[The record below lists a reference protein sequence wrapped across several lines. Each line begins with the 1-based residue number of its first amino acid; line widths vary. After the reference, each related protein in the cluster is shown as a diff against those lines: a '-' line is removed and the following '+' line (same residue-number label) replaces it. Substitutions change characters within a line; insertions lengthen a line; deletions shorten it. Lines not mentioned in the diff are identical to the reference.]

1 MMIRN
6 DDSDSE
12 EFDIDV
18 RSMDSDDDAEVGV
31 NLEDTPEFIELCR
44 VARSLDV
51 NALRTLNSVDR
62 RIFMEDDR
70 GNMIFNHEGISP
82 TYHGPLAAQMVM
94 EGNDEAIAMLLRE
107 FNIKHFVIEAAIE
120 TYFAVKKFDKIEALL
135 TAYPKPEYQKIALEH
150 YAMLGMTENV
160 DALLALAKKPQLEDW
175 IKDTQYI
182 YALFGHVQQAESLLT
197 RGGKVETLIDG
208 YARGGHFDKV
218 NAWIESKSR
227 NQRLINRMAALSGL
241 IDGHFIKNEERLL
254 KALSHIDSNA
264 TRVFLMEQP
273 RIAYR
278 NFNKT
283 KLLRESKRLN
293 HIMREYHFS
302 YEKAVLAAEVLA
314 KPGFREWLLQAR
326 QKGSL
331 FDNRMPHDVFISVAM
346 KITRM
351 SYLETEALY
360 LAVCRNTHDGAK
372 QRLLDKH
379 SLFAN
384 NKKQTHHKKRERD
397 EPLDIEKLYDVKM
410 RRVGK

>member
-1 MMIRN
+1 MMMN

-12 EFDIDV
+12 EFDFEI
-18 RSMDSDDDAEVGV
+18 RSIDSDDDSDVVVDGV
-31 NLEDTPEFIELCR
+31 NTEDTPYFIELCR
-44 VARSLDV
+44 VTRSLDV
-51 NALRTLNSVDR
+51 DAFRKMNIGIVYVYEN
-62 RIFMEDDR
+62 DDGNFVR
-70 GNMIFNHEGISP
+70 GRGDGISRNFQK
-82 TYHGPLAAQMVM
+82 LLFEKMIK
-94 EGNDEAIAMLLRE
+94 EGNDEAIAMLFRE
-107 FNIKHFVIEAAIE
+107 INQKRFIIETAIE
-120 TYFAVKKFDKIEALL
+120 TYFESLNLDKVEALL
-135 TAYPKPEYQKIALEH
+135 TTYPNINYQRVALGY
-150 YAMLGMTENV
+150 YAMLGMTEKV
-160 DALLALAKKPQLEDW
+160 DALLALEPAW
-175 IKDTQYI
+175 MKDTQYI
-182 YALFGHVQQAESLLT
+182 YAAYGHVQQAENLLT

-218 NAWIESKSR
+218 NERIESKSR

-254 KALSHIDSNA
+254 KALSHLDSNA
-264 TRVFLMEQP
+264 TRIFLMEQP

-283 KLLRESKRLN
+283 RLLRESKRLN

-326 QKGSL
+326 QKGSP

-346 KITRM
+346 KITKM

-384 NKKQTHHKKRERD
+384 NKKQTHHKKRKRD